1 MGLKVPFEAI
11 VIWIKLVF
19 WLMRTR
25 LLGISIQFIR
35 ILDVVKICDLLEFL
49 NYLEFQFIKTFILYY
64 RICSVLE
71 FIV

>member
-1 MGLKVPFEAI
+1 
-11 VIWIKLVF
+11 
-19 WLMRTR
+19 MRTR

>member
-35 ILDVVKICDLLEFL
+35 ILDVVKICDLLEFS

-64 RICSVLE
+64 RICGLLE
-71 FIV
+71 FEV

>member
-49 NYLEFQFIKTFILYY
+49 NYLEFQFIKTFILFYG
-64 RICSVLE
+64 ICSLLE
-71 FIV
+71 FVV